1 MAGALQSLGRIMTYT
16 ETCDNFAA
24 LAGHKVEGLKRAPLG
39 FVMGTLLA
47 GAYIGVAYVLALT
60 VSAGL
65 PAGVRPLTLGAVF
78 GIGLILV
85 VMAGA
90 ELFTGH
96 VMYMTFGL
104 AKRTVTPVDAITVLV
119 TVWIGNLIGSV
130 ILATLFAKGGGGAV
144 FAAPAAYLHDFI
156 AKKQGSTVLALVC
169 RATLCNW
176 LVCLAIWLPSR
187 LASDSAKIIGM
198 AWCLLAF
205 VACGFEHSVAN
216 MTIFS
221 LGFLAPVQAGTLYGA
236 AYNLLWV
243 TIGNLIGGGL
253 LVAGA
258 YLLASTTDP
267 HAPHLAANPAA
278 SDRVRPAQRTTS

>member
-1 MAGALQSLGRIMTYT
+1 MTYT
-16 ETCDNFAA
+16 ESCNNFAV
-24 LAGHKVEGLKRAPLG
+24 LAENKVAGLKRAPLG
-39 FVMGTLLA
+39 FITGTLLA

-60 VSAGL
+60 VAAGL
-65 PAGVRPLTLGAVF
+65 PAGVRPLALGGVF

-96 VMYMTFGL
+96 IMYMTFGL
-104 AKRTVTPVDAITVLV
+104 AKGTVKPVDALVVLIV
-119 TVWIGNLIGSV
+119 VWLGNLVGS
-130 ILATLFAKGGGGAV
+130 ILLAALFAKGGGGSV
-144 FAAPAAYLHDFI
+144 FAAPAAFLQGYV
-156 AKKQGSTVLALVC
+156 AKKETSTVLALLC

-187 LASDSAKIIGM
+187 LATDSAKIIGM

-221 LGFLAPVQAGTLYGA
+221 LDMFAPAPVGTLYGA

-243 TIGNLIGGGL
+243 SIGNLIGGSL

-258 YLLASTTDP
+258 YLLASTTDAK
-267 HAPHLAANPAA
+267 APDVSANPAA
-278 SDRVRPAQRTTS
+278 SRV

>member
-1 MAGALQSLGRIMTYT
+1 MIYA
-16 ETCDNFAA
+16 ETCDHFAA
-24 LAGHKVEGLKRAPLG
+24 LAGQKVAGFKRAPLG
-39 FVMGTLLA
+39 FLTGTLLA

-60 VSAGL
+60 VAAGL
-65 PAGVRPLTLGAVF
+65 PPGVRPLALGAVF

-96 VMYMTFGL
+96 VMYMTFGM
-104 AKRTVTPVDAITVLV
+104 AKGTVKPLDALMVLV
-119 TVWIGNLIGSV
+119 LVWIGNLVGS
-130 ILATLFAKGGGGAV
+130 ILLATLFAKGGGGAV
-144 FAAPAAYLHDFI
+144 FAAPADYLHGFI
-156 AKKQGSTVLALVC
+156 AKKEESSVLALLC

-176 LVCLAIWLPSR
+176 LVCLAIWLPAR
-187 LASDSAKIIGM
+187 LSGDGAKIIGM

-221 LGFLAPVQAGTLYGA
+221 LGFLAPVQAGTLGGA

-243 TIGNLIGGGL
+243 TIGNIVGGAV

-258 YLLASTTDP
+258 YLLSATGDAPAPGLTQNRATTRR
-267 HAPHLAANPAA
+267 A
-278 SDRVRPAQRTTS
+278 

>member
-1 MAGALQSLGRIMTYT
+1 MTYT
-16 ETCDNFAA
+16 ETCDNFAD
-24 LAGHKVEGLKRAPLG
+24 LAQHKVAGMKRAPFG
-39 FVMGTLLA
+39 FLTGTLLA
-47 GAYIGVAYVLALT
+47 GAYIGIAYVLALT
-60 VSAGL
+60 VAAGL
-65 PAGVRPLTLGAVF
+65 PPGVRPLVLGSVF

-104 AKRTVTPVDAITVLV
+104 AKGVVSPLDALMTLV
-119 TVWIGNLIGSV
+119 VVWIGNLIGSV
-130 ILATLFAKGGGGAV
+130 ALALLFAKGGGGAV
-144 FAAPAAYLHDFI
+144 YAAPAAYLHDFI
-156 AKKQGSTVLALVC
+156 AKKEGSDILALVC

-176 LVCLAIWLPSR
+176 LVCLAIWLPAR
-187 LASDSAKIIGM
+187 LSGDSAKILGM

-221 LGFLAPVQAGTLYGA
+221 LGLLDPTPTGTLAGA
-236 AYNLLWV
+236 GYNLLWV
-243 TIGNLIGGGL
+243 TIGNLIGGAV

-258 YLLASTTDP
+258 YLLSSTVD
-267 HAPHLAANPAA
+267 APAAGVAANPAA
-278 SDRVRPAQRTTS
+278 TRRP

>member
-1 MAGALQSLGRIMTYT
+1 MTYT
-16 ETCDNFAA
+16 ETCNNFAD
-24 LAGHKVEGLKRAPLG
+24 LAAHKVAGLKRAPLG
-39 FVMGTLLA
+39 FVMATLLA
-47 GAYIGVAYVLALT
+47 GAYIGIAYVLALT
-60 VSAGL
+60 VAAGL
-65 PAGVRPLTLGAVF
+65 PPGARPLALGGVF

-85 VMAGA
+85 VMGGA

-104 AKRTVTPVDAITVLV
+104 AKRTVKPLDALTVLV

-130 ILATLFAKGGGGAV
+130 ILATLFAKGGGGAIY
-144 FAAPAAYLHDFI
+144 AAPPAYLHDFI
-156 AKKQGSTVLALVC
+156 AKKEGSTVLALLC

-205 VACGFEHSVAN
+205 VAPGFEHSVAN

-221 LGFLAPVQAGTLYGA
+221 LGLLDPTPTGTLYGA
-236 AYNLLWV
+236 GYNLLWV
-243 TIGNLIGGGL
+243 TVGNLMGGGL

-267 HAPHLAANPAA
+267 HAPGISANPAA
-278 SDRVRPAQRTTS
+278 SDRVRPGATRAGS

>member
-1 MAGALQSLGRIMTYT
+1 MTYT

-39 FVMGTLLA
+39 FITATLLA
-47 GAYIGVAYVLALT
+47 GAYIGIAYVLALT
-60 VSAGL
+60 VAAGL
-65 PAGVRPLTLGAVF
+65 PPGARPLALGGVF

-85 VMAGA
+85 VMGGA

-104 AKRTVTPVDAITVLV
+104 AKGTVKPVDALAILV

-130 ILATLFAKGGGGAV
+130 IFATLFAKGGGGAIY
-144 FAAPAAYLHDFI
+144 AAPPAYLHDFI
-156 AKKQGSTVLALVC
+156 AKKQDSTVLALLC

-205 VACGFEHSVAN
+205 VAPGFEHSVAN

-221 LGFLAPVQAGTLYGA
+221 LGLLDPHPAGTLYGA
-236 AYNLLWV
+236 GFNLLWV
-243 TIGNLIGGGL
+243 TVGNLIGGGL

-267 HAPHLAANPAA
+267 HAPHISANPAA
-278 SDRVRPAQRTTS
+278 SDRVRPAQRAAT

>member
-1 MAGALQSLGRIMTYT
+1 MTYT
-16 ETCDNFAA
+16 ESCNSFAA
-24 LAGHKVEGLKRAPLG
+24 LAGHKVAGMKRAPLG
-39 FVMGTLLA
+39 FAVGTMLA
-47 GAYIGVAYVLALT
+47 GAYIGIAYVLALT
-60 VSAGL
+60 VAAGL
-65 PAGVRPLTLGAVF
+65 PPGVRPLALGAVF

-104 AKRTVTPVDAITVLV
+104 AKGTVTPVDALATLAF
-119 TVWIGNLIGSV
+119 VWIGNLVGS
-130 ILATLFAKGGGGAV
+130 IALALLFAKGGGGAV

-156 AKKQGSTVLALVC
+156 AKKEGSDVLALLC

-187 LASDSAKIIGM
+187 LSGDSAKIIGM

-216 MTIFS
+216 MTIFT
-221 LGFLAPVQAGTLYGA
+221 LGLVDPTPTGTLAGA
-236 AYNLLWV
+236 GYNLLWV
-243 TIGNLIGGGL
+243 SVGNLIGGGL

-258 YLLASTTDP
+258 YMLAAATDPKVGTLAS
-267 HAPHLAANPAA
+267 
-278 SDRVRPAQRTTS
+278 

>member
-1 MAGALQSLGRIMTYT
+1 MTYS

-24 LAGHKVEGLKRAPLG
+24 LAAQKTAGLKRAPLG
-39 FVMGTLLA
+39 FLTGTLLA
-47 GAYIGVAYVLALT
+47 GAYIGIAYVLALT
-60 VSAGL
+60 VAAGL
-65 PAGVRPLTLGAVF
+65 PAGVRPLVLGAVF

-104 AKRTVTPVDAITVLV
+104 AKGTVKPLDALMMLV
-119 TVWIGNLIGSV
+119 VVWIGNLVGS
-130 ILATLFAKGGGGAV
+130 ILLAALFAKGGGGAV
-144 FAAPAAYLHDFI
+144 FAAPADYLHGFI
-156 AKKQGSTVLALVC
+156 AKKEGSTVLALVC

-176 LVCLAIWLPSR
+176 LVCLAIWLPAR
-187 LASDSAKIIGM
+187 LSSDSAKIIGM

-216 MTIFS
+216 MTIFT
-221 LGFLAPVQAGTLYGA
+221 LGFLAPVQAGTLSGA

-243 TIGNLIGGGL
+243 TLGNIVGGAV

-258 YLLASTTDP
+258 YLLSSTVDA
-267 HAPHLAANPAA
+267 HAPGLTHNPAA
-278 SDRVRPAQRTTS
+278 TRRP

>member
-1 MAGALQSLGRIMTYT
+1 MTYT
-16 ETCDNFAA
+16 ETCDSFAD
-24 LAGHKVEGLKRAPLG
+24 LARQKVAGLKRAPLG
-39 FVMGTLLA
+39 FLAGTLLA

-60 VSAGL
+60 VAAGL
-65 PAGVRPLTLGAVF
+65 PPGVRPLALGGVF

-104 AKRTVTPVDAITVLV
+104 AKRTVSPLDALMMLV
-119 TVWIGNLIGSV
+119 VVWIGNLIGS
-130 ILATLFAKGGGGAV
+130 IALAALFAKGGGGAV
-144 FAAPAAYLHDFI
+144 YAAPAAYLHDFI
-156 AKKQGSTVLALVC
+156 AHKEGSTVLALVC

-176 LVCLAIWLPSR
+176 LVCLAIWLPAR
-187 LASDSAKIIGM
+187 LAGDSAKIIGM

-205 VACGFEHSVAN
+205 VACGFEHSIAN

-221 LGFLAPVQAGTLYGA
+221 LGMLDPTPTGTLDGA
-236 AYNLLWV
+236 GYNLFWV

-258 YLLASTTDP
+258 YMLASTTD
-267 HAPHLAANPAA
+267 AVAPAA
-278 SDRVRPAQRTTS
+278 TISPASSRT

>member
-1 MAGALQSLGRIMTYT
+1 MTYT

-24 LAGHKVEGLKRAPLG
+24 LAAHKTAGLKQAPLG
-39 FVMGTLLA
+39 FLTGTLLG

-60 VSAGL
+60 VAAGL
-65 PAGVRPLTLGAVF
+65 PPGVRPLALGAVF

-96 VMYMTFGL
+96 VMYMSFGV
-104 AKRTVTPVDAITVLV
+104 AKGTVKPLDALMVLV
-119 TVWIGNLIGSV
+119 VVWVGNLVGS
-130 ILATLFAKGGGGAV
+130 ILLATLFAKGGGGAV
-144 FAAPAAYLHDFI
+144 FAAPADYLHGFI
-156 AKKQGSTVLALVC
+156 AKKQDSAVLALLC
-169 RATLCNW
+169 RAILCNW
-176 LVCLAIWLPSR
+176 LVCLAIWLPAR
-187 LASDSAKIIGM
+187 LSSDSAKIIGM

-216 MTIFS
+216 MTIFT
-221 LGFLAPVQAGTLYGA
+221 LGFLAPVQAGTLGGA

-243 TIGNLIGGGL
+243 TLGNVIGGGL

-258 YLLASTTDP
+258 YLLSSSTDARTP
-267 HAPHLAANPAA
+267 APAQPAA
-278 SDRVRPAQRTTS
+278 ARRD

>member
-1 MAGALQSLGRIMTYT
+1 M
-16 ETCDNFAA
+16 
-24 LAGHKVEGLKRAPLG
+24 
-39 FVMGTLLA
+39 
-47 GAYIGVAYVLALT
+47 T

-65 PAGVRPLTLGAVF
+65 PAGVRPLTLGGVF

-85 VMAGA
+85 VLGGA

-104 AKRTVTPVDAITVLV
+104 AKRTVKPLDALLILL

-130 ILATLFAKGGGGAV
+130 IFAFLFAKGGGGAV
-144 FAAPAAYLHDFI
+144 FAAPADYLHGFI
-156 AKKQGSTVLALVC
+156 AKKEGSSVLALLC

-187 LASDSAKIIGM
+187 LASDSAKIIAM
-198 AWCLLAF
+198 AWVLLAF
-205 VACGFEHSVAN
+205 VAPGFEHSVAN
-216 MTIFS
+216 MTIFT
-221 LGFLAPVQAGTLYGA
+221 LGMLAPTPTGDLYGA

-243 TIGNLIGGGL
+243 TVGNVIGGAV

-267 HAPHLAANPAA
+267 HAPGLSRTMQGP
-278 SDRVRPAQRTTS
+278 RPFGAGPPGGEPD

>member
-1 MAGALQSLGRIMTYT
+1 MTYT
-16 ETCDNFAA
+16 ESCNNFAH
-24 LAGHKVEGLKRAPLG
+24 LAEQKVASLKRSPLG
-39 FVMGTLLA
+39 FLAGTLLA

-60 VSAGL
+60 VAAGL
-65 PAGVRPLTLGAVF
+65 PAGVRPLALGGVF

-104 AKRTVTPVDAITVLV
+104 AKGVVKPVDALV
-119 TVWIGNLIGSV
+119 MLVVVWLGNLVGSV
-130 ILATLFAKGGGGAV
+130 VLAALFAKGGGGSV

-156 AKKQGSTVLALVC
+156 AKKEGSTVLALVC

-187 LASDSAKIIGM
+187 LATDSAKIIGM

-205 VACGFEHSVAN
+205 VACGFEHSIAN

-221 LGFLAPVQAGTLYGA
+221 LGMFAPTPTGTLYGA
-236 AYNLLWV
+236 GYNLLWV
-243 TIGNLIGGGL
+243 TLGNLIGGGL

-258 YLLASTTDP
+258 YLLAATGDAQATAQTG
-267 HAPHLAANPAA
+267 APIATK
-278 SDRVRPAQRTTS
+278 V

>member
-1 MAGALQSLGRIMTYT
+1 MTYT
-16 ETCDNFAA
+16 ESCTSFAV
-24 LAGHKVEGLKRAPLG
+24 LAQQKVAGLKRAPLG
-39 FVMGTLLA
+39 FIMGTLLA

-60 VSAGL
+60 CAAGL
-65 PAGVRPLTLGAVF
+65 PPGVRPLVLGGVF

-85 VMAGA
+85 VMGGA

-96 VMYMTFGL
+96 IMYMTFGL
-104 AKRTVTPVDAITVLV
+104 AKRTVTPLEVLV
-119 TVWIGNLIGSV
+119 LLAVVWIGNLIGS
-130 ILATLFAKGGGGAV
+130 ILLALLFAKGGGGAV

-156 AKKQGSTVLALVC
+156 AKKEGSTVLALLC
-169 RATLCNW
+169 RAILCNW

-187 LASDSAKIIGM
+187 LANEAAKVWTM

-221 LGFLAPVQAGTLYGA
+221 LGLLDPTPAGDLAGAG
-236 AYNLLWV
+236 YNLLWV
-243 TIGNLIGGGL
+243 SIGNIIGGGL

-258 YLLASTTDP
+258 YLLASTVDP
-267 HAPHLAANPAA
+267 HAPGIAANPAA
-278 SDRVRPAQRTTS
+278 GRVLEPARAER

>member
-1 MAGALQSLGRIMTYT
+1 MTYT
-16 ETCDNFAA
+16 ESCTNFAL
-24 LAGHKVEGLKRAPLG
+24 LAEQKIAGMKRAPLG
-39 FVMGTLLA
+39 FLSGTLLA

-60 VSAGL
+60 VAAGL
-65 PAGVRPLTLGAVF
+65 PPGVRPLALGGVF

-90 ELFTGH
+90 ELFTGY

-104 AKRTVTPVDAITVLV
+104 AKGTVKPLDALAALAF
-119 TVWIGNLIGSV
+119 VWIGNLAGS
-130 ILATLFAKGGGGAV
+130 ILLAALFAKGGGGAV
-144 FAAPAAYLHDFI
+144 FAAPASYLHDFI
-156 AKKQGSTVLALVC
+156 AKKEDSTVLALVC

-187 LASDSAKIIGM
+187 LATDSAKIIGM

-216 MTIFS
+216 MTILS
-221 LGFLAPVQAGTLYGA
+221 LGMFDPTPAGTFYGA

-243 TIGNLIGGGL
+243 TIGNVIGGSL

-258 YLLASTTDP
+258 YLLAAAGDAK
-267 HAPHLAANPAA
+267 APGVAANPAA
-278 SDRVRPAQRTTS
+278 GRTVTPERLA

>member
-1 MAGALQSLGRIMTYT
+1 MTYT
-16 ETCDNFAA
+16 ETCDNFAE
-24 LAGHKVEGLKRAPLG
+24 LARHKVAGLKQAPLG
-39 FVMGTLLA
+39 FVTGTLLA

-85 VMAGA
+85 VMGGA

-104 AKRTVTPVDAITVLV
+104 AKRTVSPLDALIVLV
-119 TVWIGNLIGSV
+119 VVWVGNLIGASA
-130 ILATLFAKGGGGAV
+130 LAALCATGGGGAV

-156 AKKQGSTVLALVC
+156 AKKEGSTVLALLC

-205 VACGFEHSVAN
+205 VACGFEHSIAN

-221 LGFLAPVQAGTLYGA
+221 LGFMAPTPAGTLGGA

-243 TIGNLIGGGL
+243 TVGNLIGGAV

-267 HAPHLAANPAA
+267 HAPLASANPAA
-278 SDRVRPAQRTTS
+278 SDRVSPGDRRPA

>member
-1 MAGALQSLGRIMTYT
+1 MTYT

-24 LAGHKVEGLKRAPLG
+24 LAAQKTAGLKRAPLG
-39 FVMGTLLA
+39 FLAGTLLA
-47 GAYIGVAYVLALT
+47 GAYIGIAYVLALT
-60 VSAGL
+60 VAAGL
-65 PAGVRPLTLGAVF
+65 PPGVRPLALGAVF

-104 AKRTVTPVDAITVLV
+104 AKGTVKPLDALLVLAV
-119 TVWIGNLIGSV
+119 VWIGNLVGS
-130 ILATLFAKGGGGAV
+130 ILLAALFAKGGGGAV
-144 FAAPAAYLHDFI
+144 FAAPADYLHGFI
-156 AKKQGSTVLALVC
+156 AKKEESTVLALVC

-176 LVCLAIWLPSR
+176 LVCLAIWLPAR
-187 LASDSAKIIGM
+187 LSGDSAKIIGM

-216 MTIFS
+216 MTIFT
-221 LGFLAPVQAGTLYGA
+221 LGLLATVQAGTLGGA

-243 TIGNLIGGGL
+243 TIGNIVGGAV

-258 YLLASTTDP
+258 YLLSSTVD
-267 HAPHLAANPAA
+267 APAPGLTRNPAA
-278 SDRVRPAQRTTS
+278 TEGG